1 MVHTILI
8 GGVYLYFDF
17 TIAPDVGTFFSK
29 QGTSREKFFVEKKE
43 ILVNTLYLII
53 VMRIWCFTFFS
64 TLFVI
69 LR

>member
-1 MVHTILI
+1 MVNTILT

-29 QGTSREKFFVEKKE
+29 QGTSSEKFFVEKKE
-43 ILVNTLYLII
+43 ILNTLYLII